1 MIAANARIGVARA
14 ARFPVLALT
23 GAAGGESADLS
34 SVFRWSS
41 RTWLLGAAMS
51 LPLVDGGRGRNNVLR
66 SEAALEEAV
75 ARYRQ
80 QVLGAFGEVED
91 NLVGLRTL
99 ASQAEAI
106 EGAAASA
113 RRSAELADKLYR
125 SGRSSYLELLD
136 AQRNL
141 ASAERTAVQLRGA
154 RATTTVALIRSLG
167 GGW

>member
-1 MIAANARIGVARA
+1 MVAANARIGVARA

-23 GAAGGESADLS
+23 GAGGGESADLS
-34 SVFRWSS
+34 DASA
-41 RTWLLGAAMS
+41 GAAGAVMS
-51 LPLVDGGRGRNNVLR
+51 PPLVDGGRGRNNVLR

-75 ARYRQ
+75 ANYRQ

-99 ASQAEAI
+99 SGQPDAI
-106 EGAAASA
+106 EGAVASA

-141 ASAERTAVQLRGA
+141 ASGERTAV
-154 RATTTVALIRSLG
+154 
-167 GGW
+167 